1 MSRRAFTLLELVL
14 AAGLTTL
21 LLSLMLSLLSYGRGE
36 FLLALEDNDLA
47 NASYRAPR
55 LIADQLRFSPAASVS
70 SSPAGI
76 AFLSAYDDH
85 GSYRLDDQGRPLWQA
100 YEHYFVEPGTHNL
113 RHRRLAFTGDQP
125 VPIESH
131 RLQTLGP
138 ARLVARDIT
147 ALSLEQ
153 QAQGWRLGL
162 SVEHQRGPKTLGGG
176 VQLWVFP
183 VE

>member
-1 MSRRAFTLLELVL
+1 MRRRAFTLLELVL

-55 LIADQLRFSPAASVS
+55 FIADQLRFSPAASLS
-70 SSPAGI
+70 SSPSGI

-100 YEHYFVEPGTHNL
+100 YEHYFIEPGTHNL
-113 RHRRLAFTGDQP
+113 RHRRLGFSGDLA
-125 VPIESH
+125 VPIEAH
-131 RLQTLGP
+131 RLQALGP

-147 ALSLEQ
+147 ALRLEQ
-153 QAQGWRLGL
+153 PEEGWQLVL
-162 SVEHQRGPKTLGGG
+162 SVEHQRGSKTLGGE
-176 VQLWVFP
+176 VRLWVFP
-183 VE
+183 IE